1 MARRVLG
8 ALLVAL
14 VAALAGVGSAGA
26 QEATEERFGI
36 REIDA
41 TDPGNVR
48 VTFFFDG
55 DRAAASA
62 VTIRQ
67 GDRLVEPTG
76 PVAPLDDSR
85 AMGVVLLIDTSASM
99 RDNGAIERA
108 REAARA
114 FVQGKS
120 ASDQVAVVAFND
132 DVTVLQGFT
141 ADPALLQ
148 AAIDKL
154 GPGGGTSIYDGVV
167 RSAALLERA
176 EGLQPNILLLTD
188 GTDRSSRA
196 SLDQAVGALTRTGT
210 ALFSVLLQTEDAGAG
225 AVQRLAGES
234 GGDFAL
240 TDDPAQLAAIFEE
253 IQLTLQRQ
261 YVVAFAAQNVDPT
274 GANDVTLTI
283 GTQQATAEFTPGG
296 TREGASALEPTPVAS
311 PTGPEFFRTSG
322 GLWLALVLVLAAAGV
337 AAYALISVFATREK
351 TLEATLRPYDEG
363 FVAKTDDWDEVEAQ
377 GMSTSPV
384 IQRAVEA
391 TGRFAERQG
400 FLATVETRLERAN
413 LPLRAAEAMFFYT
426 AGAVLLVVL
435 VAVLSQS
442 MLPILVV
449 AGLAILLPPAVL
461 DVLAR
466 RRRKAFE
473 TLLPDTLQLLASTL
487 RAGYSLMQGV
497 EAVSQEVS
505 DPMGRE
511 LRRVVTEARL
521 GRPLEESLDAVADRM
536 GSNDFGWAVMAIR
549 IQREVGGNLSELLVT
564 VGDTMTERERLR
576 RDVRA
581 LTAEGRVSAIV
592 LGVLPLGVGAFIATG
607 NPGYLD
613 PLFERTIGQILI
625 GGAIVLMLSGFFW
638 MKKIIEIEI

>member
-1 MARRVLG
+1 
-8 ALLVAL
+8 
-14 VAALAGVGSAGA
+14 
-26 QEATEERFGI
+26 
-36 REIDA
+36 
-41 TDPGNVR
+41 
-48 VTFFFDG
+48 
-55 DRAAASA
+55 
-62 VTIRQ
+62 
-67 GDRLVEPTG
+67 
-76 PVAPLDDSR
+76 
-85 AMGVVLLIDTSASM
+85 MGVVLLIDTSASM

-108 REAARA
+108 REAALA
-114 FVQGKS
+114 FVEGKA

-141 ADPALLQ
+141 ANPALLE
-148 AAIDKL
+148 AAIEKL

-167 RSAALLERA
+167 RSTALLERA
-176 EGLQPNILLLTD
+176 ETLQPNVLLLTD

-210 ALFSVLLQTEDAGAG
+210 ALFGVLIETEDAGAG
-225 AVQRLAGES
+225 AVQRLANES
-234 GGDFAL
+234 GGDSAL
-240 TDDPAQLAAIFEE
+240 TDDPAQLATIFGE
-253 IQLTLQRQ
+253 IQQTLQRQ
-261 YVVAFAAQNVDPT
+261 YVVSFAAQDLDPT
-274 GANDVTLTI
+274 GSNEVTLTI
-283 GTQQATAEFTPGG
+283 GAQQATAEFTPGS
-296 TREGASALEPTPVAS
+296 TREGVQALEPTPVAS
-311 PTGPEFFRTSG
+311 PSGPEFFRTSG
-322 GLWLALVLVLAAAGV
+322 GLWLALILVLAAAGV

-363 FVAKTDDWDEVEAQ
+363 FVAKDDWDEVEDQ
-377 GMSTSPV
+377 GMAQSPV

-400 FLATVETRLERAN
+400 FLATVESKLERAN
-413 LPLRAAEAMFFYT
+413 LPLRAPEAMFFYT
-426 AGAVLLVVL
+426 AAAVLLVVL
-435 VAVLSQS
+435 VAFLSQS
-442 MLPILVV
+442 LLPILVV
-449 AGLAILLPPAVL
+449 AGLAVLLPPAVL
-461 DVLAR
+461 DYLAR
-466 RRRKAFE
+466 RRRKQFE

-505 DPMGRE
+505 EPMGRE

-521 GRPLEESLDAVADRM
+521 GRPLEESLDAVAERM
-536 GSNDFGWAVMAIR
+536 GSNDFAWAVMAIR

-576 RDVRA
+576 RDINA

-592 LGVLPLGVGAFIATG
+592 LGILPVAVGMFIAAG

-613 PLFERTIGQILI
+613 PLFQRTIGQFLV